1 MVSLS
6 RLRTEAREARRSFP
20 DPQGA
25 ARAVCNAVTSLG
37 WLDGVQRV
45 AASVTDDGELDPAP
59 LVTACRVRGI
69 DVYLP
74 VLRDPAPMQFAPAG
88 PDTPMVHNRYGI
100 PEPALGAHELV
111 SARELDVVLAPLVVF
126 DAAGRRA
133 GRGQGYYDRALA
145 FLLNGPRPA
154 KPLVVGLA
162 FESQMVDAVP
172 SHPGDVTMDAV
183 VTEQR
188 VRVFSSALSR
198 RSRI

>member
-1 MVSLS
+1 MVSLN
-6 RLRTEAREARRSFP
+6 RLRTEAREARRLFP
-20 DPQGA
+20 DPEGA

-37 WLDGVQRV
+37 WLDGVRRV
-45 AASVTDDGELDPAP
+45 SATIADDGELDPAP
-59 LVTACRVRGI
+59 LVTACRLRGI
-69 DVYLP
+69 DLYFP

-88 PDTPMVHNRYGI
+88 PDTAMVDNRFGI
-100 PEPALGAHELV
+100 PEPDVEPEALV

-126 DAAGRRA
+126 DAAGHRA

-162 FESQMVDAVP
+162 YELQLVDAVP
-172 SHPGDVTMDAV
+172 SHPGDVIMDAV

-188 VRVFSSALSR
+188 VRVFSSSLSR
-198 RSRI
+198 RSRA